1 MLTFFVI
8 FATYSAHKMKKIV
21 IASDSFKGSLTSKEV
36 AEAVCRGIN
45 RILPDCKVVSICL
58 GDGGEG
64 TAEAIAS
71 FVPCNW
77 MEVIASD
84 PIGRK
89 ISARYAVCDNEG
101 IKTAIIE
108 LASASGLTLL
118 KDSERNPLY
127 TSTFGTGEMILD
139 AIRNGC
145 RKFIIGI
152 GGSATNDAGTGMLE
166 ALGFRFIDSEG
177 NIIKGCN
184 GLILNKIRSIDA
196 SKVPEEVL
204 SSSFTVACDVRAPFY
219 GNDGATRIFAA
230 QKGAGK
236 EEIEI
241 LEQGMSSFAAM
252 ICNQYG
258 INLQDIPGSGAAGGV
273 GGALYAFLGAGL
285 TSGADLVL
293 DYAGFEDAI
302 KDADLIITGEGKIDS
317 QTFRGKLPAA
327 IHKRATAGNVPV
339 AAIGGIV
346 DLDDKD
352 IARSGFLDILAI
364 QPVPE
369 SPEELARAMDPAT
382 ATVNISRTIREF
394 LVRLLTRKET

>member
-1 MLTFFVI
+1 
-8 FATYSAHKMKKIV
+8 MKKVV
-21 IASDSFKGSLTSKEV
+21 IASDSFKGSLTSQEV
-36 AEAVCRGIN
+36 AEAVRRGITS
-45 RILPDCKVVSICL
+45 ILPDCEVVSICL

-64 TAEAIAS
+64 TAKAIAS
-71 FVPCNW
+71 VIPSHW
-77 MEVIASD
+77 METTASD

-89 ISARYAVCDNEG
+89 ITTQYAVCINEG

-108 LASASGLTLL
+108 LASASGITLL
-118 KDSERNPLY
+118 KNNERNPLY

-152 GGSATNDAGTGMLE
+152 GGSATNDGGTGMLE
-166 ALGFRFIDSEG
+166 ALGFRFNDSEG
-177 NIIKGCN
+177 NEIKGCN
-184 GLILNKIRSIDA
+184 GSLLNKIYSADA
-196 SKVPEEVL
+196 SEVPEEVL
-204 SSSFTVACDVRAPFY
+204 SSRFVVACDVSTPFWGY
-219 GNDGATRIFAA
+219 DGATRIFAA

-241 LEQGMSSFAAM
+241 LEGGMSSFAAM
-252 ICNQYG
+252 IKKQYG
-258 INLQDIPGSGAAGGV
+258 IDLQDIPGSGAAGGT
-273 GGALYAFLGAGL
+273 GGALYAFLGARL

-327 IHKRATAGNVPV
+327 IHKRAAAGNVPV
-339 AAIGGIV
+339 VAIGGIV

-352 IARSGFLDILAI
+352 VARSGFLDILPI
-364 QPVPE
+364 QPAPE

-394 LVRLLTRKET
+394 LVKLLTRKET